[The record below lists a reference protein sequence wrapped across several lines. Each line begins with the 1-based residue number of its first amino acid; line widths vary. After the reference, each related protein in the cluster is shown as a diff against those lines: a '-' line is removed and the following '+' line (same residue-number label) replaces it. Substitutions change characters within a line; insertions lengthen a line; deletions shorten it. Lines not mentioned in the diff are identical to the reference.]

1 VGWQDRDWAKWNED
15 ERSRFF
21 GGGGSPRGSGHGFAA
36 GGIAAVVVSL
46 VLVVVGESQGLNLLH
61 LERAHRMAVPIAPL
75 YGTGLVVK
83 GMDGNDIT
91 CTALSFDSLGASHC
105 TGWTYLLPGER
116 TLPAAGMPARG
127 TCAAVEADQISGS
140 WVCKTPA
147 PAGGVNS

>member
-1 VGWQDRDWAKWNED
+1 MGWQDRDWAKWDDD

-21 GGGGSPRGSGHGFAA
+21 GGGGLPRSGGRGFAV

-46 VLVVVGESQGLNLLH
+46 VVVVVGESQGLNLLH
-61 LERAHRMAVPIAPL
+61 INRAHHRVAIPIAPL
-75 YGTGLVVK
+75 YGTGVVVK

-91 CTALSFDSLGASHC
+91 CTELSFDSLGASRC

-116 TLPAAGMPARG
+116 ARRAAGMPARG

-140 WVCKTPA
+140 WVCQTPA
-147 PAGGVNS
+147 AGSLSS

>member
-1 VGWQDRDWAKWNED
+1 MGWQDRDWAKWNED

-21 GGGGSPRGSGHGFAA
+21 GGGGSPRSSGHGFAA
-36 GGIAAVVVSL
+36 GGIAAVVLSL
-46 VLVVVGESQGLNLLH
+46 VLAVVGESQGLNLLH
-61 LERAHRMAVPIAPL
+61 LKRAHRVAVPIAPL

-116 TLPAAGMPARG
+116 ALPATGMPARG

-140 WVCKTPA
+140 WVCKAPA
-147 PAGGVNS
+147 AAGGVNS